1 MWAVRDC
8 LIRRRAKSK
17 HSTSSDGRRLRR
29 DSRLRRRT
37 CRSCVLHPDADSRG
51 AAPPLWRGHSVAQA
65 DLLDTSVYL
74 CTSRG
79 LACPFCTSFAFV
91 CCPTCF
97 DTTGTPLVLQK
108 YSSDVTHCVT
118 VYRLLSAWIF
128 WISLIERG
136 DVRYY
141 LIERIITPGTV
152 AHDDDRNRA
161 CCETMEILRPARAPE
176 LIAISSP
183 GTSR

>member
-1 MWAVRDC
+1 MWVVRDY

-37 CRSCVLHPDADSRG
+37 CRSCVLHPDADCGG

-91 CCPTCF
+91 YSPTCF
-97 DTTGTPLVLQK
+97 DTTGRYSTGFTIVL
-108 YSSDVTHCVT
+108 VTHCVT

-141 LIERIITPGTV
+141 LIVRIITRNRG
-152 AHDDDRNRA
+152 ALDDVRNRA
-161 CCETMEILRPARAPE
+161 CCETMEILLPARAPE

>member
-1 MWAVRDC
+1 MWLVRDC

-91 CCPTCF
+91 YSPTMLRYHRYS
-97 DTTGTPLVLQK
+97 TGFTIVL
-108 YSSDVTHCVT
+108 VTHCVT

-136 DVRYY
+136 DVKY
-141 LIERIITPGTV
+141 LIERIIT
-152 AHDDDRNRA
+152 RNRGA
-161 CCETMEILRPARAPE
+161 RGTMTSAIGHVVKQWGSCAP
-176 LIAISSP
+176 LGHQS
-183 GTSR
+183 